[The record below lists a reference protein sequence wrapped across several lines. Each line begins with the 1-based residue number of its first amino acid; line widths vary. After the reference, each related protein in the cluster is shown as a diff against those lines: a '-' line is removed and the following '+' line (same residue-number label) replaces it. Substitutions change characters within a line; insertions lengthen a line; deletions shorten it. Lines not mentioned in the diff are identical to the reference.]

1 MPEEEI
7 DIPRFLVNRRIL
19 GTQGTQ
25 NRVKCIEKKVK
36 EKEKKN
42 VNSFMEIVPLQLY
55 TVLYNVY

>member
-19 GTQGTQ
+19 CTHGTQ